1 MATLYWGGGS
11 GVWDAFNASH
21 WYTNFAR
28 TTLSSRAPSAEDD
41 VVFDSASH
49 TTSYVLTVGT
59 DVYNL
64 PSCKSIS
71 IAAPISGTITISGS
85 LPLYV
90 YGNFT
95 ITNAAN
101 IDVIGFSSG
110 IYFYGDSSHTLQTLG
125 ISMFNELYFNGT
137 GTYTLQD
144 ALVTNTTIN
153 FNSGSLIT
161 NSYAVTS
168 GALQILGSG
177 SLYLGA
183 STVVT
188 PGILANSSATGIID
202 GGTSNL
208 TISGSSLE
216 TSATGYTFY
225 NVNFTN
231 NTSSTLNLGKGTFND
246 LTFSTRLTSSVGAI
260 NVYGNVVVNGTL
272 TISGQ
277 TGYQR
282 WWLRSIDN
290 GVPVT
295 LTVNAVSA
303 LTDVDFRDI
312 VVTGASAPW
321 SGTRLGNR
329 LGNSGITFPAAKTVY
344 WSAVSGG
351 SWASNSWSNTS
362 GGAPATA
369 YFPLAQDNV
378 IINDT
383 GLNTGSSITGGVYAV
398 KNFTSSKSNAWTLS
412 ADPDILGNLSFSF
425 STTLTTCTP
434 TFSGRTAQ
442 NYTSAGNTLSRMTIS
457 SFGSS
462 VVLAQATTLTNITI
476 VSGGLNTNNNNLTI
490 ATQATVSPNARL
502 RQAFTL
508 NLGSSNVTIAG
519 ANGLN
524 GNVYAPL
531 MTVSAGASVIN
542 LTSSGANFGF
552 EGQTLTWG
560 NVFWNTAI
568 SSPDILGD
576 NTFAEL
582 SFTTPI
588 STNVNVLNIYGN
600 QTITSTL
607 NFNGSNTVI
616 ARIGVYSSTI
626 GTTRTLT
633 VNSVSG
639 LVDIDF
645 RDIAVAGA
653 SAPWSG
659 TRLGNCGGNSGIT
672 FPAAKTVYWNL
683 TGSQFW
689 SSTGWS
695 LTSGGAVTV
704 TAFPLAQDTAVF
716 NNAGSAVS
724 VEMDFTWNVGTIN
737 FSSRTNTM
745 TFLGN
750 GSFNLYKDILFSPSV
765 TYTGSQ
771 NIFFRGTSVQNITS
785 AGASIPFSFYIYSP
799 NSQVRH
805 ADAFVGTGGRIRMD
819 AGSYDTQGY
828 NVTTAS
834 FYSGSVFGGG
844 TRSINFQTSTIT
856 LSESAG
862 LEIVSP
868 NVTVS
873 AASST
878 INLTYASADIRQF
891 FGAGQS
897 YGTVSFSAGSTAHP
911 VVITGNNTFGTLQTA
926 GYIPV
931 QLENGQTQTVTNFNV
946 TGAVGNVAKLY
957 SRLPGQRA
965 TINKA
970 TAAIGANS
978 TDGGNNSG
986 LTFTGTSPNYLY
998 VKDMAYLVSY
1008 TGASNFFAFF

>member
-11 GVWDAFNASH
+11 GVWDAFNASN

-59 DVYNL
+59 DTYNL

-95 ITNAAN
+95 VTNAAN
-101 IDVIGFSSG
+101 IDVISFSSG
-110 IYFYGDSSHTLQTLG
+110 IYFYGNSSHTLQTLG
-125 ISMFNELYFNGT
+125 ISMFNEFYFNGT

-161 NSYAVTS
+161 NSYAITC
-168 GALQILGSG
+168 GAVQILGSG
-177 SLYLGA
+177 SLYLNA
-183 STVVT
+183 STAVI
-188 PGILANSSATGIID
+188 GNIYRDSSATGIID

-208 TISGSSLE
+208 SVTSSLQ
-216 TSATGYTFY
+216 TSTSGYTLY
-225 NVNFTN
+225 NVTFTSGT
-231 NTSSTLNLGKGTFND
+231 TSTIELGAGTFNN
-246 LTFSTRLTSSVGAI
+246 LTFATRSTSSVG
-260 NVYGNVVVNGTL
+260 NVYVFGNVVVNGTL

-277 TGYQR
+277 LGYQR

-295 LTVNAVSA
+295 FTVNAVSA

-329 LGNSGITFPAAKTVY
+329 LGNSGITFPAAKSVY
-344 WSAVSGG
+344 WSAISGG
-351 SWASNSWSNTS
+351 AWASNSWSNTS
-362 GGAPATA
+362 GGAPSTA

-378 IINDT
+378 IVNNT

-398 KNFTSSKSNAWTLS
+398 NDFTSAKTNAWTLI
-412 ADPDILGNLSFSF
+412 ADPDILGNLS
-425 STTLTTCTP
+425 LTTSMTVSACTP
-434 TFSGRTAQ
+434 TFSGRTTQ
-442 NYTSAGNTLSRMTIS
+442 NYASAGNTLNRITIS

-462 VVLAQATTLTNITI
+462 VALTQAATFTNITI
-476 VSGGLNTNNNNLTI
+476 VSGGLDTNNYSLTI
-490 ATQATVSPNARL
+490 ATQATVSPNTRV

-508 NLGSSNVTIAG
+508 TLGSSAVTIG
-519 ANGLN
+519 GSNGLN
-524 GNVYAPL
+524 GGVYAPL
-531 MTVSAGASVIN
+531 MTVSAGSSVIN
-542 LTSSGANFGF
+542 LTNAAANFGF

-568 SSPDILGD
+568 TTPDILGD

-582 SFTTPI
+582 SFTSPI
-588 STNVNVLNIYGN
+588 ATQVNVLNIYGN

-683 TGSQFW
+683 TGSQLW

-724 VEMDFTWNVGTIN
+724 VDMNAVWNVGTIN

-745 TFLGN
+745 TFLGG

-765 TYTGSQ
+765 TYTGTQ
-771 NIFFRGTSVQNITS
+771 NIFFRGTSVQNITL

-805 ADAFVGTGGRIRMD
+805 ADAFVSTGGIRLD

-828 NVTTAS
+828 NVTATY
-834 FYSGSVFGGG
+834 FYSGFAFGSG

-856 LSESAG
+856 LTQSAG
-862 LEIVSP
+862 LDIESP

-878 INLTYASADIRQF
+878 INLTSTSTDIRQF

-931 QLENGQTQTVTNFNV
+931 QLENGQTQNVTNFNI
-946 TGAVGNVAKLY
+946 TGAAGNVVKLY